1 MTANRA
7 IKAPQLICIIGAEST
22 GKTTLAR
29 TLAAHFDCP
38 WVPEYLREFCDTQA
52 RTPTVDEQ
60 SLILE
65 AQHTA
70 ELAAQHRARQRGS
83 PFVFCDT
90 APLLTAI
97 YSDFIFG
104 DPSLYGRAR
113 TLHSRYALTLLL
125 ATDLAWVADG
135 LQRDGEQVREPI
147 TQMIHRELG
156 NLAASFVMIKGQGEG
171 RIGSAIKALSLI
183 SRAEYFDGAC
193 SKALKTS

>member
-7 IKAPQLICIIGAEST
+7 INEPQLICIIGAEST
-22 GKTTLAR
+22 GKTTLAQS
-29 TLAAHFDCP
+29 LAAHFDCP

-60 SLILE
+60 PLILE
-65 AQHTA
+65 TQHTA
-70 ELAAQHRARQRGS
+70 ELAAQHRARQLGS

-113 TLHSRYALTLLL
+113 ALHSRYALTLLL

-135 LQRDGEQVREPI
+135 LQRDGEQVRGPI

-156 NLAASFVMIKGQGEG
+156 DLAASFVTIKGQGEG
-171 RIGSAIKALSLI
+171 RIGSAIEALSLN
-183 SRAEYFDGAC
+183 SRHAYFDGAC